1 MTDGATLP
9 LHLISW
15 PFQSSP
21 AKVSII
27 KDSPDRNSWLKA
39 KIMLRNLDRKFLL
52 MLRASA
58 GAHSLHIAVDD
69 VKVEG
74 GRCGRG
80 RRRRSGRS
88 YSRRRI

>member
-1 MTDGATLP
+1 MLP

-15 PFQSSP
+15 PYRSSP

-27 KDSPDRNSWLKA
+27 KNSSNTKPWVKA
-39 KIMLRNLDRKFLL
+39 EIMLRNLDKKFLL

-58 GAHSLHIAVDD
+58 GTNNLSIAVDD